1 LIIRGERYGKEEKE
15 GRATCRTISTTSSIP
30 IDNLKTRD
38 KINTFPFFVFIFS
51 LVKCFLILYKKRKE
65 KKMFLRFIVLAVH
78 QSIAQGLLG

>member
-15 GRATCRTISTTSSIP
+15 GRATRRTIPTTSSIP

-51 LVKCFLILYKKRKE
+51 WMIFE
-65 KKMFLRFIVLAVH
+65 
-78 QSIAQGLLG
+78 